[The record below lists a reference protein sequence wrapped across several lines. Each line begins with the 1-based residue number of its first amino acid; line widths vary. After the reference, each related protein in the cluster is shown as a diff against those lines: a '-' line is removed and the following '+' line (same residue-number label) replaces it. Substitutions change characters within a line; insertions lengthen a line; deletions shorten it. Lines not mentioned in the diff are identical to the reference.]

1 MSFTAKVWEGN
12 LIGVRAGEGTYLES
26 TLFRGVLIKRVLL
39 SAADFEAGG
48 DMYVDRLP
56 SCEGPSGRRIID
68 GEFCLL
74 EVLAINRGADGKF
87 CLFGVVKPWP

>member
-1 MSFTAKVWEGN
+1 MSFTAKAWEGN

-48 DMYVDRLP
+48 DMHVDRVPL
-56 SCEGPSGRRIID
+56 CEGPSGRRIID

-74 EVLAINRGADGKF
+74 EVVNRGADGKF

>member
-1 MSFTAKVWEGN
+1 MPFTARIWEGN
-12 LIGVRAGEGTYLES
+12 LIGVKAGEGTFLES

-39 SAADFEAGG
+39 FAVDFEAEG
-48 DMYVDRLP
+48 DMYADCL
-56 SCEGPSGRRIID
+56 SLFEGPLGRRITD

-74 EVLAINRGADGKF
+74 DVVNRGADGKF